1 MCTNETL
8 KLNSICNVHKQPA
21 FKSSNYNVDVPTCVC
36 CNRKHPPPKMTNTFL
51 SSAKK
56 KLQACYHMQ
65 DFGQLLEY
73 AMGDDGHHG
82 VYYDYK
88 HTFQM

>member
-1 MCTNETL
+1 
-8 KLNSICNVHKQPA
+8 
-21 FKSSNYNVDVPTCVC
+21 
-36 CNRKHPPPKMTNTFL
+36 MTNTFL